1 MFSPPNPK
9 DNAQFSNPELQQAL
23 AGLTESN
30 YWWFFMSTQEL
41 IDEEDF
47 TGFKRNGVIIGRNIL
62 LSLALGI
69 TLNVQIKRLS
79 SINFLNWNRGLRWL
93 CRGPLLV
100 APYFL
105 LFHWNLKNEYSSLY
119 RYHEKYFK
127 RIRAFQ
133 KTADLRYLDPKGKM
147 LQRMQ

>member
-9 DNAQFSNPELQQAL
+9 DNAQFSNPELQEAL

-100 APYFL
+100 APL
-105 LFHWNLKNEYSSLY
+105 EL
-119 RYHEKYFK
+119 EK
-127 RIRAFQ
+127 
-133 KTADLRYLDPKGKM
+133 
-147 LQRMQ
+147 